1 MPARPNLLFIM
12 DDQHR
17 YDFLGIEQSLIPTPN
32 LDILAQDG
40 TRFTHCCVNAPVC
53 APSRISLA
61 TGLHPWRLGCLDN
74 HCYLPKQVPTYYQR
88 LRDHGYQV
96 ASAGK
101 LDLAKPS
108 PYNGRTGRLSRNFQ
122 WGFTDPMEIEGK
134 MHAGRSLQPVGP
146 YGYYLEERGLY
157 DRFQKDYT
165 QRSQAGW
172 IKGVSHDS
180 VLPEEAHSD
189 SWIGQQAV
197 SWLESVSTES
207 PWHFFVSFVGP
218 HDPFDPPSNWAERF
232 RTAPMPEAIQSSRH
246 SKPGWIQQRQLDI
259 STAEIEHTRRQYT
272 ANISLIDYWIGQMRD
287 MLTARGMADNTYI
300 VFASDHGEMLGDHQL
315 YTKSVAYEGALR
327 VPLILAGPEIPA
339 GGLSHSLVE
348 LADINPTLCELA
360 GVPYSGNELESLDA
374 CSVLPSVR
382 DTSRTHR
389 PNALSQ
395 LRHFAAVRT
404 DSHKLIHNYNSGTEL
419 YDLEQDPTE
428 CQNIAEEQPEL
439 VSDLRRQMQTRSVE
453 GTWHRW

>member
-1 MPARPNLLFIM
+1 MPANPNLLFLM

-17 YDFLGIEQSLIPTPN
+17 FDFLGMEQSLVSTPH
-32 LDILAQDG
+32 LDALARDG
-40 TRFTHCCVNAPVC
+40 TRFSHCCVNAPVC

-74 HCYLPKQVPTYYQR
+74 HCYLPKHIPTYYQR

-108 PYNGRTGRLSRNFQ
+108 PFNGRTGRMPRNFQ
-122 WGFTDPMEIEGK
+122 WGFTDPLEIEGK
-134 MHAGRSLQPVGP
+134 MHAGRAAEPVGP
-146 YGYYLEERGLY
+146 YGYYLEAEGLY
-157 DRFQKDYT
+157 APFRDDYA
-165 QRSQAGW
+165 RRCQAGW

-189 SWIGQQAV
+189 SWIGQQALR
-197 SWLESVSTES
+197 WLENVSAET
-207 PWHFFVSFVGP
+207 PWHLFVSFVGP
-218 HDPFDPPSNWAERF
+218 HDPFDPPTSWADRW
-232 RTAPMPEAIQSSRH
+232 RHAPMPDPIQSAPD
-246 SKPGWIQQRQLDI
+246 SKPAWVQQRQLDM
-259 STAEIEHTRRQYT
+259 TASEITQTRRQYT
-272 ANISLIDYWIGQMRD
+272 ANIGLIDHWVGQMRD
-287 MLTARGMADNTYI
+287 MLADRGMADNTYI

-327 VPLILAGPEIPA
+327 VPLILAGPDIPA
-339 GGLSHSLVE
+339 GGLNHSLVE
-348 LADINPTLCELA
+348 LADINPTLCEMA

-374 CSVLPSVR
+374 RSLWPSIR
-382 DTSRTHR
+382 DTSCTHR
-389 PNALSQ
+389 PNALAQ

-404 DSHKLIHNYNSGTEL
+404 ETHKLIENYNSPPEL
-419 YDLEQDPTE
+419 YDLVQDPGE
-428 CQNIAEEQPEL
+428 CTNLAAEQPAL
-439 VSDLRRQMQTRSVE
+439 VSALRAQMQARRVE